1 MFSLY
6 RFADKVIANSKKT
19 SDDLRA
25 LTNCNPTYI
34 YPGTIYRI
42 LPFKKKR
49 KSKKYSFLSFGRLS
63 KEKNFSLLIKAVSQ
77 IRSKNF
83 SLTILG
89 NGELRNKLL
98 NEIDHYKLRK
108 IIKIINYKKIQKNI
122 SLNQI
127 YLLAPLF
134 LRDFQIQ

>member
-49 KSKKYSFLSFGRLS
+49 K
-63 KEKNFSLLIKAVSQ
+63 V
-77 IRSKNF
+77 
-83 SLTILG
+83 
-89 NGELRNKLL
+89 
-98 NEIDHYKLRK
+98 
-108 IIKIINYKKIQKNI
+108 KNI
-122 SLNQI
+122 PFYHLVDCLKKKTFH
-127 YLLAPLF
+127 YLLKL
-134 LRDFQIQ
+134 